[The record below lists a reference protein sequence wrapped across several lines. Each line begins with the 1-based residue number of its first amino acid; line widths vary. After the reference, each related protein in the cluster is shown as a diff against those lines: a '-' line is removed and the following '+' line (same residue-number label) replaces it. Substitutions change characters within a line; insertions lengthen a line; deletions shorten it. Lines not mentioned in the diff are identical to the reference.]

1 MMISDQDEIIGM
13 QLNSQGDSLLVVSE
27 KGYGKRTKLQDFH
40 VQQRGGKGV
49 KCYKIMEKTGY
60 VIGVKAVSDE
70 HEIMMITTAGTIIQ
84 LRMSEIS
91 IYSRIT
97 SGVRMI
103 HLDED
108 VTVAKIAKV
117 REKVSNGDQEFDN
130 IEDAMEDIP
139 DEKESEIKDSEEEA
153 EEYFDE
159 NEASDED
166 GSEKDNPEEDS
177 TEE

>member
-1 MMISDQDEIIGM
+1 M
-13 QLNSQGDSLLVVSE
+13 
-27 KGYGKRTKLQDFH
+27 
-40 VQQRGGKGV
+40 
-49 KCYKIMEKTGY
+49 
-60 VIGVKAVSDE
+60 A
-70 HEIMMITTAGTIIQ
+70 
-84 LRMSEIS
+84 EIS

-139 DEKESEIKDSEEEA
+139 DEKESEMMDSEEEA

-159 NEASDED
+159 TEVSDED
-166 GSEKDNPEEDS
+166 DSEKNDPEGNS